1 MRIIQTNHQCAKFLD
16 KPIDAPRITFL
27 GLKFSF
33 PIHKFQTWKPDQKVL
48 SRDMQ
53 AFQILDWNSNFQSP
67 LVWTNE
73 KLQRFFFHKDLFTI
87 KNPIDKIYSLLLL
100 SIKKRTITVP

>member
-33 PIHKFQTWKPDQKVL
+33 FPIQKFQTWKLAQKIL
-48 SRDMQ
+48 TTDMQ
-53 AFQILDWNSNFQSP
+53 DSKSWTEILIFNHHLSGPMKSY
-67 LVWTNE
+67 NE
-73 KLQRFFFHKDLFTI
+73 FF
-87 KNPIDKIYSLLLL
+87 LLTKTYL
-100 SIKKRTITVP
+100 R